1 MYNHN
6 INSITLMFSKLKT
19 QQRMHAIFILGITFL
34 LVLGSN
40 RLYQRHFTTLQTT
53 VNTVYEDRVKVQ
65 DFIYQL
71 NNIFHEKELRLTAH
85 DFILNQE
92 ENKKVENLLNEV
104 ALTELTTTEYNTLNT
119 LTDKFKKLRILE
131 NKELQSNN
139 DIQSSI
145 RSTSL
150 KTLSEI
156 DDNLNILAKI
166 QLEESKQL
174 TQLSNKTLD
183 NNILM
188 SKLAFALLI
197 LIGITLLALIFYPF
211 KTQTVLE

>member
-1 MYNHN
+1 
-6 INSITLMFSKLKT
+6 MFSKLKT

-104 ALTELTTTEYNTLNT
+104 ALTELTATEYNTLNT

-131 NKELQSNN
+131 DKELQSNN

-188 SKLAFALLI
+188 SKLAFALLV

-211 KTQTVLE
+211 KPQTVLE

>member
-1 MYNHN
+1 M
-6 INSITLMFSKLKT
+6 
-19 QQRMHAIFILGITFL
+19 
-34 LVLGSN
+34 
-40 RLYQRHFTTLQTT
+40 
-53 VNTVYEDRVKVQ
+53 
-65 DFIYQL
+65 
-71 NNIFHEKELRLTAH
+71 
-85 DFILNQE
+85 
-92 ENKKVENLLNEV
+92 NEV

-131 NKELQSNN
+131 DKELQSNN

-188 SKLAFALLI
+188 SKLAFALLV

-211 KTQTVLE
+211 KPQTVLE

>member
-1 MYNHN
+1 
-6 INSITLMFSKLKT
+6 MFSKLKT

-104 ALTELTTTEYNTLNT
+104 ALTELTTTEYNTLKT

-188 SKLAFALLI
+188 SKLAFALLV

-211 KTQTVLE
+211 KPQTVLE

>member
-1 MYNHN
+1 
-6 INSITLMFSKLKT
+6 MFSKLKT

-40 RLYQRHFTTLQTT
+40 RLYQRHFSTLQTT

-65 DFIYQL
+65 DYIYEL
-71 NNIFHEKELRLTAH
+71 NNIFHEKKFELLT
-85 DFILNQE
+85 
-92 ENKKVENLLNEV
+92 ENNLVISKENNVRAEKLLDDV
-104 ALTELTTTEYNTLNT
+104 ALTELTNKEYTALNELKGHFNKLKTLKT
-119 LTDKFKKLRILE
+119 
-131 NKELQSNN
+131 KELQSNN
-139 DIQSSI
+139 GLQSTNRLNSLEI
-145 RSTSL
+145 LAQIST
-150 KTLSEI
+150 
-156 DDNLNILAKI
+156 NLNTLAKI

-197 LIGITLLALIFYPF
+197 LIGITLLLLIFYPVKSQPVF
-211 KTQTVLE
+211 E

>member
-1 MYNHN
+1 
-6 INSITLMFSKLKT
+6 MFSKLKT

-85 DFILNQE
+85 DFILNQK

-131 NKELQSNN
+131 DKELQSNN

-188 SKLAFALLI
+188 SKLAFALLV

-211 KTQTVLE
+211 KPQTVLE

>member
-1 MYNHN
+1 
-6 INSITLMFSKLKT
+6 MFSKLKT

>member
-1 MYNHN
+1 
-6 INSITLMFSKLKT
+6 MFSKLKT

-131 NKELQSNN
+131 DKELQSNN
-139 DIQSSI
+139 GIQSSI

-188 SKLAFALLI
+188 SKLAFALLV

>member
-1 MYNHN
+1 
-6 INSITLMFSKLKT
+6 MFSKLKT

-104 ALTELTTTEYNTLNT
+104 ALTELTTTEYNTLKT

-131 NKELQSNN
+131 EKELQSNN

-211 KTQTVLE
+211 KPQTVLE

>member
-1 MYNHN
+1 
-6 INSITLMFSKLKT
+6 MFSKLKT

-104 ALTELTTTEYNTLNT
+104 ALTELTTTEYNTLKT

-211 KTQTVLE
+211 KPQTVLE